1 MRRNAVVFM
10 IVLSVC
16 IAASVVVRAETAEIS
31 SLGEAEGLNSEACLK
46 EVGLY
51 SGWGTSDVGD
61 DGGTEDYDAVYVGG
75 RFGFNLKKWLNW
87 NMPGMFLFMVEPFV
101 NPVTKPS
108 SNYEAGCG
116 VLLKYAF
123 SIGSKFYP
131 YIEVGTGGIYISEKT
146 RKQGS
151 HMNFVDQAGAGLYYF
166 ITDTW
171 ALNAG
176 YRFRHISNLGIK
188 KPNGGIDSHFAIM
201 GASRFF

>member
-1 MRRNAVVFM
+1 MARVILGCV
-10 IVLSVC
+10 IVLVLSMGITSLVN
-16 IAASVVVRAETAEIS
+16 AEPADTI
-31 SLGEAEGLNSEACLK
+31 NSDATLK

-51 SGWGTSDVGD
+51 SGWGTAEVGD
-61 DGGTEDYDAVYVGG
+61 DGASKNYDTIYIGG
-75 RFGFNLKKWLNW
+75 RFGFNLKKLLKL
-87 NMPGMFLFMVEPFV
+87 NMPGMLLSMVEPFV
-101 NPVTKPS
+101 NPVTEPS

-123 SIGSKFYP
+123 PVTKKFYP
-131 YIEVGTGGIYISEKT
+131 YIEGGTGFIYISEKT

-151 HMNFVDQAGAGLYYF
+151 HMNFVDQAGAGIYYF
-166 ITDTW
+166 IDDSW

-188 KPNGGIDSHFAIM
+188 KPNGGIDSHFAIL